1 MGWVSDEDLLK
12 LAEPMAKSGYG
23 KYLNALMAA
32 REYRLFGG

>member
-23 KYLNALMAA
+23 RYLEQLAG
-32 REYRLFGG
+32 RRRDY